1 MLQRE
6 EIILIGYIIAVL
18 LIIAVFVITF
28 FYVFQRRKNKLI
40 IERIEQKRRFEQ
52 EIANVQIE
60 IQEETLKNVSW
71 ELHDNI
77 GQLLS
82 VANIQLNMLSLMED
96 LNIKTEINE
105 AKNIVSS
112 ALQEV
117 RSLSRSLNRDIIKR
131 EGLVQSIEVELERIK
146 RLKFADTQLE
156 VMGEE
161 KPIKKED
168 SIIIFRIIQEFLS
181 NSLKHSKAKCIFT
194 KICFEYEHLY
204 IKVQDNG
211 VGFNMET
218 TTNTSGLINM
228 SSRAQF
234 IKAEYNLKS
243 AESEGTSIELK
254 YNYS

>member
-1 MLQRE
+1 MFQRE
-6 EIILIGYIIAVL
+6 EIILIGYIIAIL

-52 EIANVQIE
+52 EIANAQIE

-82 VANIQLNMLSLMED
+82 VANIQLNMLSLIQD
-96 LNIKTEINE
+96 LHIKPQIDE
-105 AKNIVSS
+105 AKDIVSS
-112 ALQEV
+112 AMQEV

-146 RLKFADTQLE
+146 RLKFADTKLE
-156 VMGEE
+156 VIGEE
-161 KPIKKED
+161 KTIKKED

-194 KICFEYEHLY
+194 QICFESDYLF

-211 VGFNMET
+211 VGFDVDSIS
-218 TTNTSGLINM
+218 NTSGLINM
-228 SSRAQF
+228 SSRAKF
-234 IKAEYNLKS
+234 LKAEYSLKS
-243 AESEGTSIELK
+243 AEREGTSIELK
-254 YNYS
+254 YKIS

>member
-117 RSLSRSLNRDIIKR
+117 RS
-131 EGLVQSIEVELERIK
+131 
-146 RLKFADTQLE
+146 
-156 VMGEE
+156 
-161 KPIKKED
+161 
-168 SIIIFRIIQEFLS
+168 
-181 NSLKHSKAKCIFT
+181 
-194 KICFEYEHLY
+194 
-204 IKVQDNG
+204 
-211 VGFNMET
+211 
-218 TTNTSGLINM
+218 
-228 SSRAQF
+228 
-234 IKAEYNLKS
+234 
-243 AESEGTSIELK
+243 
-254 YNYS
+254 